1 MTAVHPRPDDVPLL
15 EVRDLSV
22 TYHSQKEPVY
32 AVRGVDLTLRRG
44 ETLGMAG
51 ESGSGKT
58 TVAMSLLR
66 LLPAQTEVTGR
77 VSFNGE
83 DLLEATLHRSLNG

>member
-1 MTAVHPRPDDVPLL
+1 MNDRPLPPPDGAPLL

-22 TYHSQKEPVY
+22 TYHSGKEPVY
-32 AVRGVDLTLRRG
+32 AVRGVDLSLSPG

-66 LLPAQTEVTGR
+66 LSRSAQ
-77 VSFNGE
+77 
-83 DLLEATLHRSLNG
+83 